1 MHNPWIIHGAAID
14 YSWTIHGYS
23 MDNPLTNHNPWM
35 IHGSMLLLLCNI
47 LTNIGGMRG
56 EGGGEGGG
64 GGEI

>member
-1 MHNPWIIHGAAID
+1 MD